1 MDNVSETQAAAFT
14 PACVK
19 LPAWAACLSAAVDGR
34 LTHVVAT
41 KQGPR
46 RVEGTGVSL
55 VSPMH
60 AQQPSIRKPYSS
72 FTTRLSAI
80 GGGDPGPHPAREP
93 EPV

>member
-19 LPAWAACLSAAVDGR
+19 LPAWAACPPAAVDGR
-34 LTHVVAT
+34 LRHVVAT

-46 RVEGTGVSL
+46 RVEGTGVSS
-55 VSPMH
+55 VNPMP
-60 AQQPSIRKPYSS
+60 AQQPSIRKPYS

>member
-19 LPAWAACLSAAVDGR
+19 LPVLGACPPAAVVGR
-34 LTHVVAT
+34 LTHVPAE
-41 KQGPR
+41 KSGPY
-46 RVEGTGVSL
+46 RVKGTSVPAASG
-55 VSPMH
+55 MH
-60 AQQPSIRKPYSS
+60 AQQSIRKPYN

>member
-1 MDNVSETQAAAFT
+1 MDNVSETQAAAFA

-19 LPAWAACLSAAVDGR
+19 LPAWAACPPAADSGR
-34 LTHVVAT
+34 LTHVSAAKPGLSGV
-41 KQGPR
+41 K
-46 RVEGTGVSL
+46 GTGVPTASR
-55 VSPMH
+55 MR
-60 AQQPSIRKPYSS
+60 AQQSTVRKPYN